1 MHVDYIIVGQGLA
14 GSAVAYQLIKRGKKI
29 LVIDQSHDNTSSRIA
44 AGLFNPLTGRNLKK
58 TWLADPI
65 FRYLHDFYPE
75 AERATNE
82 KFFHSMPLYR
92 PFFSVEEQ
100 NEWMA
105 KSIDPAFESYVNK
118 IYTRKTVAGVNDKF
132 GGLLLNQCGY
142 LESDKYVKAI
152 RGLIEKEGIF
162 IEHNLGQEEL
172 EVSKSHVSYKD
183 FTARK
188 IIFCEG
194 VSVRNSKWFSGLSII
209 PLKGETLTIQSSE
222 PLQQIINRGVY
233 IVPAGK
239 NKFRIGSTYN
249 LDVLKTGVTEEAKI
263 ELTEKLNELINFT
276 YQIVSQE
283 WGIRPTTRDRRPIM
297 GAYPENPSTVIFNG
311 LGTKGV
317 SLSPYLSA
325 NLVAW
330 LEGETDLNK
339 EVDVNRYKSLYSKFT
354 K

>member
-1 MHVDYIIVGQGLA
+1 MQVDYIIVGQGLA
-14 GSAVAYQLIKRGKKI
+14 GSAVAYQLIRRGKKI

-44 AGLFNPLTGRNLKK
+44 AGLFNPLTGRNMKK
-58 TWLADPI
+58 TWLADQL
-65 FRYLHDFYPE
+65 FQYLHDFYAE
-75 AERATNE
+75 TERATEE

-100 NEWMA
+100 NEWMG
-105 KSIDPAFESYVNK
+105 KSVDPSFKPYVNRV
-118 IYTRKTVAGVNDKF
+118 YTSKTVTGVNDEL

-152 RGLIEKEGIF
+152 RKLIEKNGVF
-162 IEHNLGQEEL
+162 IEDNFNQDAL
-172 EVSKSHVSYKD
+172 EVTNTHVSYKE
-183 FTARK
+183 FTAKK

-194 VSVRNSKWFSGLSII
+194 IGVRNSKWFNGLSII
-209 PLKGETLTIQSSE
+209 PLKGETLTVEISE

-233 IVPAGK
+233 IVPAGE
-239 NKFRIGSTYN
+239 NKLRIGSTYS
-249 LDVLKTGVTEEAKI
+249 LDDTHAGITGEARA
-263 ELTEKLNELINFT
+263 ELTEKLRELINFK
-276 YQIVSQE
+276 YEIVSQE
-283 WGIRPTTRDRRPIM
+283 WGIRPTTRDRRPFM
-297 GAYPENPSTVIFNG
+297 GSYPENPAVVIFNG

-317 SLSPYLSA
+317 SLSPLLSA

>member
-1 MHVDYIIVGQGLA
+1 MQVDYIIVGQGLA

-29 LVIDQSHDNTSSRIA
+29 LVIDQPHDNTSSRIA

-58 TWLADPI
+58 TWLADEI
-65 FRYLHDFYPE
+65 FKYLHDFYTE
-75 AERATNE
+75 AEQVTKE

-92 PFFSVEEQ
+92 PFFSIEEQ

-105 KSIDPAFESYVNK
+105 KSIDPAFANYINK
-118 IYTRKTVAGVNDKF
+118 INMRKTVAGVNDDF

-142 LESDKYVKAI
+142 LESNKYVKAI
-152 RGLIEKEGIF
+152 RTLIEQKGIF
-162 IEHNLGQEEL
+162 LEQNLNQDEL
-172 EVSKSHVSYKD
+172 EVSDLKVSYQN
-183 FTARK
+183 FTAKK

-194 VSVRNSKWFSGLSII
+194 IGVRTSKWFSGLSII
-209 PLKGETLTIQSSE
+209 PLKGETLTIEISE

-239 NKFRIGSTYN
+239 NKIRIGSTYN
-249 LDVLKTGVTEEAKI
+249 LEDSKTGITEEARI
-263 ELTEKLNELINFT
+263 ELTEKLNELINFK
-276 YQIVSQE
+276 YQIIDQE
-283 WGIRPTTRDRRPIM
+283 WGIRPTTRDRRPII
-297 GAYPENPSTVIFNG
+297 GAHPENPSVIIFNG

-325 NLVAW
+325 NLVSW

-339 EVDVNRYKSLYSKFT
+339 AVDVNRYKSLYSKFT